1 MWALYYLLVF
11 PLIKRIIEKTKARMF
26 EATKNDQK
34 CLIRGNNVTP
44 KNNLPV
50 EINSNVKM

>member
-44 KNNLPV
+44 KNNFPV
-50 EINSNVKM
+50 AINSKVKM